1 MFILLQMSV
10 RLIMVMAV
18 CRWSLVVEAAPAPA
32 LPTKLDQNQTNDLEQ
47 LSLPNFSAASS
58 DVDVN
63 QTVDQVEQILKAYPS
78 LPRLTKG
85 DILTLLNNI
94 TTEDKLTQQNKTHKR
109 IAQKSKATKSN
120 RASDIKPLMVVL
132 PYKAADTTNGD
143 VTELYTKAPIIRYI
157 SPKPVRGKVEDDV
170 VDSESAFTNHKY
182 TDDETTKKTKHTLQ
196 DDFWHNE
203 AQRVMNDLKKQ
214 SDGVALK
221 NAQKEEKNTDPK
233 EISFKKMPSLKTPQS
248 FNHKLPEIVSV
259 ETFSQDEKTGTQ
271 TSDQSGEF
279 SGPALPENMSDLLQ
293 SMGLYEKDNIAE
305 NIPFKYINNPSTDT
319 VKLAE
324 YSDIQTPLKP
334 FQSALLPESS
344 AYMEFKPMP
353 LAKKPSKEAQNL
365 DAILN
370 SYGIFGAVNEEY
382 LPNLSV
388 NSQISMGQDLNKNAE
403 FIQPD
408 LFPADMTSMLTEM
421 GLTGKR
427 GRKINFLT
435 SESEETKLN
444 KNSGFDLDLNETH
457 GYSLGAGPDP
467 MSVEEIYPTQDL
479 GELVKR
485 QENESVTEKLIE
497 INPQS
502 TSKNN
507 GGADDSSSSSS
518 SDNADDEESK
528 SNNDDGS
535 NEKIVVSNTSEK
547 LESLGN
553 EATNLADLESSFG
566 ASPADNDPSEAELP
580 PPRKN
585 GFYYMVD
592 WNSFLE
598 VGEGDTKVNIRF
610 NPKLGDP
617 QRFLAVTVP

>member
-1 MFILLQMSV
+1 MSV
-10 RLIMVMAV
+10 RLILVMAV
-18 CRWSLVVEAAPAPA
+18 CRWGILVEAAPAPA
-32 LPTKLDQNQTNDLEQ
+32 LPSKLDQNQTNDLDE

-94 TTEDKLTQQNKTHKR
+94 TTEDKITQQKKSDKR
-109 IAQKSKATKSN
+109 IAQKSKATKNKSN
-120 RASDIKPLMVVL
+120 RASDSKPLMVVL
-132 PYKAADTTNGD
+132 PFKAADTTNGD

-203 AQRVMNDLKKQ
+203 AQRVMSDLKKQ
-214 SDGVALK
+214 SDSAALK
-221 NAQKEEKNTDPK
+221 NAQKEENNTDPK
-233 EISFKKMPSLKTPQS
+233 EVPFKKMPTSKTPQS
-248 FNHKLPEIVSV
+248 FNHKLPEIVNM
-259 ETFSQDEKTGTQ
+259 ETFGQFDGNTESL
-271 TSDQSGEF
+271 SIS
-279 SGPALPENMSDLLQ
+279 SPSLPENMSDLLQ
-293 SMGLYEKDNIAE
+293 SMGVYEKDNIAE
-305 NIPFKYINNPSTDT
+305 KIPFKYIDNPSTDS
-319 VKLAE
+319 VKLTE
-324 YSDIQTPLKP
+324 YSDIQTPLQP

-344 AYMEFKPMP
+344 SYMEFKPMP

-365 DAILN
+365 DDILN

-388 NSQISMGQDLNKNAE
+388 NSQINMGQDLNKNTE

-427 GRKINFLT
+427 GRKLNYMT
-435 SESEETKLN
+435 SESEETNRN
-444 KNSGFDLDLNETH
+444 KNSNYDLDVHETD

-485 QENESVTEKLIE
+485 QETESVTEKLIE
-497 INPQS
+497 INSES

-507 GGADDSSSSSS
+507 GGEDDSSKSTD
-518 SDNADDEESK
+518 SDDSNSEESK
-528 SNNDDGS
+528 SSNDSDS
-535 NEKIVVSNTSEK
+535 KEKIIVSNTSEK

-598 VGEGDTKVNIRF
+598 VGDGDTKVNIRF